1 MVKQHRDVEG
11 DTGMPDS
18 RFLLT
23 FFTFVLGLKFPLFTI
38 IPFANFQCDK

>member
-11 DTGMPDS
+11 DTGI
-18 RFLLT
+18 
-23 FFTFVLGLKFPLFTI
+23 VLGLKFPLFTI